1 MQKFLTILLGL
12 VVTLFFLGCDE
23 QLQIQG
29 STHIYINEV
38 QPYKASLLTETSDGL
53 SDFKW
58 KVKSKNKDYT
68 LTNSDSAEITF
79 NAQSVGS
86 YTLQVKA
93 KKGHKPLKAEIHIE
107 VTEPEV
113 INGYTLPS
121 EPDKTLNDS
130 TLLGIDVNN
139 NGVRDDVE
147 RWIYQTYKDKHPIH
161 IDIALQA
168 VKGFKLILEDAENA
182 KEIHAKATA
191 YIDCESYYANY
202 AQYFNEPLLVTE
214 DISTENFRK
223 EIYFNTE
230 MREARYIEYSKLL
243 SGDSY
248 SLPKIEN
255 LKAACDFNTSKYE
268 E

>member
-29 STHIYINEV
+29 STHIYINES
-38 QPYKASLLTETSDGL
+38 QPYKVSLLSESSEEL

-121 EPDKTLNDS
+121 EPDQVLNDS
-130 TLLGIDVNN
+130 TLLGIDINE

-147 RWIYQTYKDKHPIH
+147 IKIIRTYQEPIKVEPLMAAAKIGQEILANPVSLAKEHSDKMDRVGNCWSYIRENAPDL
-161 IDIALQA
+161 IDKLAYVKFYENNMYNTKERVKAYLEYNQALSGGVYGSGPADWTADKCDFDVEQM
-168 VKGFKLILEDAENA
+168 LED
-182 KEIHAKATA
+182 
-191 YIDCESYYANY
+191 
-202 AQYFNEPLLVTE
+202 
-214 DISTENFRK
+214 
-223 EIYFNTE
+223 
-230 MREARYIEYSKLL
+230 SK
-243 SGDSY
+243 
-248 SLPKIEN
+248 
-255 LKAACDFNTSKYE
+255 
-268 E
+268 

>member
-147 RWIYQTYKDKHPIH
+147 RWIYQTYKDKHPIY
-161 IDIALQA
+161 IDIALQESKA
-168 VKGFKLILEDAENA
+168 NKKILETPEKAL
-182 KEIHAKATA
+182 EIHDEVNKATDCQA
-191 YIDCESYYANY
+191 YYKYSAKYY
-202 AQYFNEPLLVTE
+202 NEPILIQE
-214 DISTENFRK
+214 DAVDEHFRNK
-223 EIYFNTE
+223 IYFNTE
-230 MREARYIEYSKLL
+230 ERKNMYSQYEKLL
-243 SGDSY
+243 SGGVY
-248 SLPKIEN
+248 SLAKDEEQ
-255 LKAACDFNTSKYE
+255 KAACDFNTSKYE